1 MAVIIDTFE
10 VISDAAST
18 TASAGGN
25 DSAQSSAS
33 NNMKPG
39 DIEAV
44 LEHQYLRSDRLR
56 AH

>member
-10 VISDAAST
+10 VISEAEGAAPDAST
-18 TASAGGN
+18 N
-25 DSAQSSAS
+25 DSAQGVSSA
-33 NNMKPG
+33 MRPA

>member
-10 VISDAAST
+10 VISD
-18 TASAGGN
+18 TASATPA
-25 DSAQSSAS
+25 AQANSTQGPAT
-33 NNMKPG
+33 NVLKPA

>member
-10 VISDAAST
+10 VVSEAESAASSPAT
-18 TASAGGN
+18 NNTQSA
-25 DSAQSSAS
+25 A
-33 NNMKPG
+33 NNLLKPA

-44 LEHQYLRSDRLR
+44 LEHQHLRCDRLR

>member
-10 VISDAAST
+10 VISETESATSSPVANNTQGAAS
-18 TASAGGN
+18 N
-25 DSAQSSAS
+25 VL
-33 NNMKPG
+33 KPA

>member
-10 VISDAAST
+10 VISETENSTSSPGTNNTQGAANT
-18 TASAGGN
+18 VL
-25 DSAQSSAS
+25 
-33 NNMKPG
+33 KPA

-44 LEHQYLRSDRLR
+44 LEHQYVRNNRLR